1 MEEIEI
7 RTKTDAKTKTETE
20 TKAKITYLVKLT
32 PQEPYF
38 FGNEKRFIFAK
49 EDNQGQ
55 MGNSYFIKS
64 EKTPLQTTLLGMMRY
79 ILAPMKGTD
88 NIGEPDNNEV
98 IGEESFNIEYLKQE
112 FGVIED
118 LSPLF
123 LMKGEDKYVVTPFDC
138 VDDKKKNYST
148 FFDET
153 EEDEDKRNKKI
164 YFYTPFK
171 KYRKIETDSGEKW
184 YAAEFDVKEDIEN
197 SYVRLSDKKIVKAD
211 DIFGTDVRVGNKKKT
226 SGKAKQK
233 DSGFFK
239 KEYCY
244 LKDGF
249 IFAFYVT
256 LNAEKLNKEKEKLN
270 KETSNEKKGTSL
282 DIPKSSEKTQ
292 VFLGQGKSLFTVEF
306 TEAENTLSQEVAKI
320 LPENICYCLS
330 DVYTTSEI
338 YNSCLFSI
346 TQTKDYRSY
355 ITKAKGKIE
364 KGSVLYKLI
373 KAGSVF
379 IVSDK
384 EKFNKQINQDKAHCQ
399 KIGWNILIQNENQ
412 EGKS

>member
-79 ILAPMKGTD
+79 ILAPKKGYKY
-88 NIGEPDNNEV
+88 IGDEKNTKI
-98 IGEESFNIEYLKQE
+98 IGQKSFDITCTEQE

-138 VDDKKKNYST
+138 VDDNKKFVDKT
-148 FFDET
+148 G
-153 EEDEDKRNKKI
+153 EEDKKNKKI
-164 YFYTPFK
+164 YSYTPFK

-197 SYVRLSDKKIVKAD
+197 SYVSLSDKKIVKAD

-256 LNAEKLNKEKEKLN
+256 LNNTNKPQN
-270 KETSNEKKGTSL
+270 
-282 DIPKSSEKTQ
+282 TQ

-306 TEAENTLSQEVAKI
+306 TKAENTLSQEIAGI

-338 YNSCLFSI
+338 YNSCLFSV

-355 ITKAKGKIE
+355 ITKAEGKIE

-384 EKFNKQINQDKAHCQ
+384 EKFNKQINKDKAHCQ